1 MKSEISDFR
10 HDASQSMTLAKDS
23 ITEQVRDFLQKEI
36 EAGNI
41 APGERIYEHKLA
53 EQLGISKTPLRLAL
67 YQLKQ
72 DRIVRIEPRQGI
84 YLSAPTPEE
93 VLELIEMREVMEGLA
108 ARRVTKGGDLKIV
121 GEMYACFAG
130 FTDSNVNEARTKYA
144 HADHRFHHMLVTAS
158 GNSELLRVFEV
169 INLRL
174 HMNRLRRIFSRGHD
188 LRPLHREHIALI
200 AAIESGDARK
210 AELLA
215 RAHVRN
221 VPWQLI
227 MNELGASA
235 PRPTRSSVSA
245 A

>member
-1 MKSEISDFR
+1 
-10 HDASQSMTLAKDS
+10 MTLNKDS

-53 EQLGISKTPLRLAL
+53 GQLGISKTPLRLAL
-67 YQLKQ
+67 HQLKQ

-84 YLSAPTPEE
+84 YLAAPTAQE
-93 VLELIEMREVMEGLA
+93 VLELIELREVMEGVA
-108 ARRVTKGGDLKIV
+108 ARRVARSAERGIV
-121 GEMYACFAG
+121 DQMRACFAG
-130 FTDSNVNEARTKYA
+130 FTDDNVNDARTKYA
-144 HADHRFHHMLVTAS
+144 HADHRFHRMLATAA
-158 GNSELLRVFEV
+158 GNSELVRVLEI

-188 LRPLHREHIALI
+188 LRRIHREHIAMVDAI
-200 AAIESGDARK
+200 AAGDARK
-210 AELLA
+210 AEVLA

-221 VPWQLI
+221 VPWQQV
-227 MNELGASA
+227 MNEITAPASRA
-235 PRPTRSSVSA
+235 AGSSGEA